1 MQNDLDRLMK
11 KKELEILL
19 QKIPKH
25 QKPKAELEQYF
36 TPAVVASDI
45 LYTAHSFGDVADKK
59 IVDLGCGTGI
69 FAIGAK
75 LLGAEEAVGVDIDG
89 DALSIARDYADKL
102 DLDIQFINCEIKD
115 FFEKADVVMQ
125 NPPFGAQRKHADIP
139 FVKKAIEIAPIVYS
153 LHLAK
158 TSAFITKLI
167 NKSDAHI
174 TYTKKYKWEIRH
186 TFAFHRKEKEVIEVT
201 LFRIKSLK

>member
-1 MQNDLDRLMK
+1 MK

-19 QKIPKH
+19 QKIPAH
-25 QKPKAELEQYF
+25 PKPKAELEQYF

-45 LYTAHSFGDVADKK
+45 LYTAHSFGDVANKR

-75 LLGAEEAVGVDIDG
+75 LLGAEEVIGVDIDS

-102 DLDIQFINCEIKD
+102 VLDIQFINCEIKD